1 MFTSQKS
8 SGGGYTTT
16 VAYLAVALIFSPA
29 VLVVSRPVGYF
40 TLSLAVAI
48 SAICLALAWV
58 NWKKSAQPSVPSI
71 ESRRSAAK

>member
-29 VLVVSRPVGYF
+29 ILVISRPVGYF
-40 TLSLAVAI
+40 TVSLAIAI
-48 SAICLALAWV
+48 STICLALAWV
-58 NWKKSAQPSVPSI
+58 NWRKSAQPSVTSI
-71 ESRRSAAK
+71 ESQRSTAK